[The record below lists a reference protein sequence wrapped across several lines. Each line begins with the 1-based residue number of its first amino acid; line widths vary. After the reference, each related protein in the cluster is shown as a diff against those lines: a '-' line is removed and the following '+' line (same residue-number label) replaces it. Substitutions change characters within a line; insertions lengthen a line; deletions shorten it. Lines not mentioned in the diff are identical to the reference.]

1 VSYSVRF
8 DSSALTR
15 LHGMPPAAFDALV
28 ERVIAL
34 VDAPWDAAVM
44 PPGTDPAYR
53 ITTFGSGDGL
63 LSFHAD
69 DSAEA
74 IRIFDIAW
82 IG

>member
-1 VSYSVRF
+1 
-8 DSSALTR
+8 
-15 LHGMPPAAFDALV
+15 
-28 ERVIAL
+28 VIAL

-53 ITTFGSGDGL
+53 ITTFGSGYGL